1 MITIN
6 GINYKAEK
14 MPPRQQVHVM
24 RRLTPLLKAAAP
36 AIMGFLDKDK
46 PKAEVFA
53 TVLQSIGPF
62 TDALAGMPDAEI
74 DYVMNYC
81 LVRVQRQDA
90 NTMTWHPFYVWRDNG
105 VIAMYPADTDAVA
118 ELRLV
123 GEVVKENLSGFFGQ
137 LSGAVASSLA
147 ATLPDPKAESGKGL
161 TS

>member
-6 GINYKAEK
+6 GINYRATK

-46 PKAEVFA
+46 PKALVFQ

-62 TDALAGMPDAEI
+62 TDALSMMPDAEI

-81 LVRVQRQDA
+81 LVRVERQDA
-90 NTMTWHPFYVWRDNG
+90 TTMTWHPFYVWRSDE
-105 VIAMYPADTDAVA
+105 VIPMYPNDTDAIA

-137 LSGAVASSLA
+137 LTGALGS
-147 ATLPDPKAESGKGL
+147 LPDA
-161 TS
+161 TSPDQTAAGETQATS